1 MRSTEQLS
9 VTLPKE
15 MARMVRNKV
24 SSGEYASESEVVRD
38 GLRALQ
44 ARDRA
49 LESWLRTE
57 VVAAYDKA
65 RAKPASFLSAAEVR
79 ARLAAHHKRAVKKRS
94 WSSDTRLMQRGSW
107 RNCTIILPRPLGQT
121 EPVPLSA
128 RYRLLRASRQLSI
141 PGNQARWST
150 SRP

>member
-49 LESWLRTE
+49 LETWLRTE
-57 VVAAYDKA
+57 VVAAHDKA
-65 RAKPASFLSAAEVR
+65 RAKPSSLLSAAEVR

-94 WSSDTRLMQRGSW
+94 
-107 RNCTIILPRPLGQT
+107 
-121 EPVPLSA
+121 
-128 RYRLLRASRQLSI
+128 
-141 PGNQARWST
+141 
-150 SRP
+150 